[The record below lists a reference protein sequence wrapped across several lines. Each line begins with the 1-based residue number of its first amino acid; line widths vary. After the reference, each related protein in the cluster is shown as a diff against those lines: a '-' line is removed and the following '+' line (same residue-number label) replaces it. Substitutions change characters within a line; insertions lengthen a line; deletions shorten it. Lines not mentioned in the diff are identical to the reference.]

1 MSADIY
7 TAPAQDSLS
16 DGLASRRASSDQGE
30 VWASIANRLESVNR
44 DFKRLTTDGHSIP
57 DEHVAECLRAVINDF
72 RVAIAADRAASL
84 ELPTQLADDP
94 IEDDAS
100 LHDAI
105 HRDNF
110 LVACTNV
117 LELIKARGGI
127 EGPGR
132 SSESCDRPRSG
143 HAQIFR
149 VRRDTTLPGD
159 TEVKQ
164 SILYL
169 NLHHGAIKT
178 DRRPHRF
185 ITFTPP
191 ELDDKSSQLRAL
203 KLYIDM
209 YPVPIP
215 NANVLRPSSVAL
227 QKAPTGEYSLDGHH
241 AQAQLWIP
249 GPDASRYPWGASPLL
264 KKSSSLN
271 EKSSL
276 VFAYEVGLTD
286 SLSNCPEHPDT
297 STSGFI
303 CAHDPLDASAPVPA
317 IDELFVSITL
327 KFFAHMPTGIAD
339 TNLVV
344 LCEHAAAQ
352 VVRDKLLELTE
363 LRPGLYNLEE
373 LFTVLLTRENY
384 EHVMGYAYCSVSD
397 IFVDRRDQ
405 RTVRTVHAPSTSNTI
420 PSQAAGSAVNT
431 GTSRSTVTIGVSC
444 GVVALEA
451 SGNVASA
458 SMPEDVDSEGLAQ
471 SNPAF
476 KPSETVEE
484 YTKIYATVNNAVL

>member
-1 MSADIY
+1 MSVNTY

-16 DGLASRRASSDQGE
+16 DRPALRRASNDEGE
-30 VWASIANRLESVNR
+30 AWASLANKLESVSR
-44 DFKRLTTDGHSIP
+44 DFKQLMTSGCHIP
-57 DEHVAECLRAVINDF
+57 DEDLAECLRAVIEDF
-72 RVAIAADRAASL
+72 RIAIAADRAASL
-84 ELPTQLADDP
+84 ELPMQLGGDTAANEP
-94 IEDDAS
+94 S
-100 LHDAI
+100 LHDAL

-110 LVACTNV
+110 LTACANV
-117 LELIKARGGI
+117 LELIKARGRI
-127 EGPGR
+127 Q
-132 SSESCDRPRSG
+132 SSEQPPEGGDRPRSG

-164 SILYL
+164 STLYL

-191 ELDDKSSQLRAL
+191 ELDEKSSQLRAL
-203 KLYIDM
+203 KLFIDI
-209 YPVPIP
+209 YPVPI
-215 NANVLRPSSVAL
+215 PSSVAL
-227 QKAPTGEYSLDGHH
+227 QRAPTGEYVRDGHH
-241 AQAQLWIP
+241 VQPQLWIP
-249 GPDASRYPWGASPLL
+249 GPDASRYPWGAPPSL
-264 KKSSSLN
+264 KKPSSLD

-297 STSGFI
+297 STSSFI
-303 CAHDPLDASAPVPA
+303 CAHDPLDASAPVMA

-327 KFFAHMPTGIAD
+327 KFFAHMSTGIAD

-352 VVRDKLLELTE
+352 VIRDKLLELTE
-363 LRPGLYNLEE
+363 LRPGLYNMEE
-373 LFTVLLTRENY
+373 FFTVLLTRENY

-397 IFVDRRDQ
+397 IFVDLRDQ
-405 RTVRTVHAPSTSNTI
+405 RTVRTVRTPPTSNTI
-420 PSQAAGSAVNT
+420 PAQAAGSPVDT
-431 GTSRSTVTIGVSC
+431 GVSRNTVTIGVSC
-444 GVVALEA
+444 GVVAFET

-458 SMPEDVDSEGLAQ
+458 SMPEDVDSEDLPE

-484 YTKIYATVNNAVL
+484 YSKIYASVNNAVL